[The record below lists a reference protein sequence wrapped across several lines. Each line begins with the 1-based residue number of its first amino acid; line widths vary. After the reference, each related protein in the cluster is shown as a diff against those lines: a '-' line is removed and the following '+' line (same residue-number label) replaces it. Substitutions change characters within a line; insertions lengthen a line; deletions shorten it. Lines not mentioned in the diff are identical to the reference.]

1 MGLGNKAIFSKN
13 LRRYMDA
20 TGKTRKDMCDAL
32 GFSYTTFSDWY
43 NGTKYPRIDKI
54 EMMANY
60 FGILKSDLIEEKK
73 DAESVEQA
81 LVDEYT
87 LDPQIRRLV
96 LYAGGIQP
104 GEARDKYVDA
114 ILLALRAMCE
124 AGKK

>member
-20 TGKTRKDMCDAL
+20 TGKTRKEMCDAL

-81 LVDEYT
+81 LVDKYT

-104 GEARDKYVDA
+104 GATRDKYIDA
-114 ILLALRAMCE
+114 VITALDAMRK
-124 AGKK
+124 AGQA